1 MIIYLV
7 RHLATEYNRNGIYMG
22 RSQDLPILKSEID
35 LFIERAKKFLDR
47 SVLEKS
53 TIYSS
58 PSLRCRQTG
67 GILLNLYGITAE
79 IEVREAFSE
88 TNYGS
93 FEGKTPEEIKQIS
106 PIVFQNWMEK
116 PSQVRFPDGESFD
129 EVMKR
134 ALSEL
139 TTIIQ
144 KGRKEDV
151 VIIVTHVDVIKVI
164 VCWILGMSIDDK
176 RMFRIDNGSFTCLE
190 TTDERSNSKKIKVK
204 ALNVL

>member
-35 LFIERAKKFLDR
+35 LFIERTKKFLDR

-53 TIYSS
+53 TIHSS

-67 GILLNLYGITAE
+67 GILLNLSGVTTE
-79 IEVREAFSE
+79 IEVKEAFAE

-93 FEGKTPEEIKQIS
+93 FEGKTSEEIKQIS
-106 PIVFQNWMEK
+106 PIIFQNWMEK
-116 PSQVRFPDGESFD
+116 PSQVRFPEGESFD
-129 EVMKR
+129 EVTER
-134 ALSEL
+134 VLNEL
-139 TTIIQ
+139 RIITQ
-144 KGRKEDV
+144 KGKKEDV
-151 VIIVTHVDVIKVI
+151 AFIVTHVDVIKVI
-164 VCWILGMSIDDK
+164 VCWILGMSIDNK

-190 TTDERSNSKKIKVK
+190 TTDERNNSKKIKVK